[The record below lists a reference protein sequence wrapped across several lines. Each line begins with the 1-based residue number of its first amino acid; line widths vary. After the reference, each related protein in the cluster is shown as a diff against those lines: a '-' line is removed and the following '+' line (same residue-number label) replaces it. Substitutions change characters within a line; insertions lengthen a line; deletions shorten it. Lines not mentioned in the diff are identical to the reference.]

1 MKKRPN
7 FYKSSI
13 LLIITLLAGCAEKSE
28 TVGQMRVGDGNKTV
42 VSSNQSN
49 NLSTEEFT
57 RLQARAANIKI
68 IRDDYGVPHI
78 YGKTD
83 ADTVFGLLFACWNDI
98 ATTVASQRASL
109 ISAYNIV
116 MTVVSHLIFQL
127 SRSISINPM
136 AGAGSLSQSR
146 T

>member
-1 MKKRPN
+1 MKNQPK

-13 LLIITLLAGCAEKSE
+13 LLIITLLAGCGENSE
-28 TVGQMRVGDGNKTV
+28 TVSQMNVGDLNNTV

-57 RLQARAANIKI
+57 RLQTRAANVKI

-83 ADTVFGLLFACWNDI
+83 ADTVFGLLFAQAEDDFNRVERNYIWAIGRLAEVKGKMRCSVICAHDF
-98 ATTVASQRASL
+98 T
-109 ISAYNIV
+109 
-116 MTVVSHLIFQL
+116 
-127 SRSISINPM
+127 
-136 AGAGSLSQSR
+136 
-146 T
+146 

>member
-1 MKKRPN
+1 MKNQPK

-13 LLIITLLAGCAEKSE
+13 LLIITLLAGCGENSE
-28 TVGQMRVGDGNKTV
+28 TVSQMNVGDLNNTV

-57 RLQARAANIKI
+57 RLQTRAANVKI

-83 ADTVFGLLFACWNDI
+83 ADTVFGLLFAQ
-98 ATTVASQRASL
+98 A
-109 ISAYNIV
+109 
-116 MTVVSHLIFQL
+116 
-127 SRSISINPM
+127 
-136 AGAGSLSQSR
+136 
-146 T
+146 